1 MGDTAEIPATV
12 ALETCACPM
21 GCTGGDDLV
30 LAARDRVSDLPG
42 RFDIVRCRGCGLMRT
57 NPRPTPETIGYYYPA
72 DYGPHMATRDA
83 ESAASPL
90 RRLASQIIDFRAE
103 AIPEMAP
110 GRFLEI
116 GCATGN
122 FLARM
127 AQKGWQ
133 VRGVEFVEGAAAKA
147 RARGFDVSVG
157 RIEDQDLGSG
167 TFDLIAAWMVVEHLH
182 EPVAALAKLRS
193 AAAPGGWLAI
203 SVPDAGNW
211 GLGAFGDNWYAL
223 GAPIHLF
230 HYTRTTIAAVLAK
243 SGWRV
248 ERIMSQ
254 RILTDYVAS
263 LANVADDRSPGSE
276 PIARL
281 RRWSHNPTLAT
292 NLALYP
298 LALGLAALG
307 QTGRMTVLARAG

>member
-1 MGDTAEIPATV
+1 
-12 ALETCACPM
+12 M

-30 LAARDRVSDLPG
+30 LNARDRVSDLPG
-42 RFDIVRCRGCGLMRT
+42 RFDIVRCRTCGLMRT
-57 NPRPTPETIGYYYPA
+57 NPRPTPETIGFYYPA

-83 ESAASPL
+83 EISGSPL
-90 RRLASQIIDFRAE
+90 RRLASRIIDFRAE
-103 AIPEMAP
+103 TVPELPP

-127 AQKGWQ
+127 AAKGWQ
-133 VRGVEFVEGAAAKA
+133 VRGVEFVDGAAEKA
-147 RARGFDVSVG
+147 RARGFEVSVG

-182 EPVAALAKLRS
+182 EPVEALRKLRS
-193 AAAPGGWLAI
+193 AAAPDGWLAI
-203 SVPDAGNW
+203 SVPDAGSIGW
-211 GLGAFGDNWYAL
+211 RLFGENWYAL

-230 HYTRTTIAAVLAK
+230 HYTKETIAAVLGRA
-243 SGWRV
+243 GWRV
-248 ERIMSQ
+248 ERIVSQ

-263 LANVADDRSPGSE
+263 LTNVADDRFPQ
-276 PIARL
+276 ATRLKRL
-281 RRWSHNPTLAT
+281 RRWSHNPTLAA

-298 LALGLAALG
+298 AAWALAAVG
-307 QTGRMTVLARAG
+307 QTGRMTVLARAA